1 VPQQSRLCL
10 GVLLGVA
17 LVLLAIARVSPGVR
31 AWSREVPAAAA
42 VAVLRCDLPAHVLL
56 AAADASLERHLRR
69 WITRTERLG
78 GRILQAAGGIVGLL
92 LWLVGSSVVFLVVAA
107 AGAAAEGAVMRR
119 LVSDTPG
126 ALRSLWLGMRVFAGA
141 VIDRS
146 LLLVPRLILV
156 AGWCYWLLPSD
167 LFAEEAMLLAY
178 VDDVLVAV
186 GVGKLFLVF
195 CPQAV
200 LEEQAEQLLTGRRKT
215 A

>member
-1 VPQQSRLCL
+1 MPQQSRLCL

-126 ALRSLWLGMRVFAGA
+126 ALRSFWLGMRVFAGA

-195 CPQAV
+195 CPRAV